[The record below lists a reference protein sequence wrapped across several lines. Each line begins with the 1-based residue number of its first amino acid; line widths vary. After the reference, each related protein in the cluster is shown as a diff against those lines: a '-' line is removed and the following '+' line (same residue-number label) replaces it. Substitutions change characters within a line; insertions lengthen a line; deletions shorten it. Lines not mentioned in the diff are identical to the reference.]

1 MKYPDNVLTKGKKG
15 IEVRSL
21 VSRGNYVLCE
31 YLDPETGKLADKK
44 KKLILKDDDGKVQ
57 EYFIVPLKGDRS
69 LLITPKEKK
78 DVEKQK
84 VWNKGKIEDL
94 IK

>member
-1 MKYPDNVLTKGKKG
+1 MRYPESVLTKGKKG
-15 IEVRSL
+15 MEVRSL
-21 VSRGNYVLCE
+21 VSRGKYVLCE
-31 YLDPETGKLADKK
+31 YLNPDTGKLADKK
-44 KKLILKDDDGKVQ
+44 KKLILKGDDGKIQ

-84 VWNKGKIEDL
+84 VWNKGKIEKL
-94 IK
+94 I